1 MKVLVTGGN
10 GWIGR
15 ATCRELERQG
25 YDYLTFDRHPG
36 PKSALVDGELDIRNE
51 RQVYGAVLGA
61 DHVIHLA
68 GVLGTHELLD
78 SVHQAVD
85 INVMGSINVIG
96 ACVKY
101 DVPLTQITMPR
112 VNPSVY
118 AATKS
123 CAMDLSEAMRHA
135 EGLKV
140 SYVRA
145 YNAYGPGQA
154 YGGDHPQKIIPTFAS
169 KAWAGEALPIWGNG
183 MLWCDLVHVDDVARM
198 LVAALGFGNG
208 QVFDA
213 GSGYPQTVLEVARKV
228 IRIVED
234 EKGPHYGGIM
244 HLPPRK
250 GERTESTD
258 KDVATG
264 EGWNLL
270 EGWRPIF
277 DPERFKDAVLSY
289 RPTDSPITTDP
300 VTEEERGRSK

>member
-25 YDYLTFDRHPG
+25 HEYVTFDRHPG
-36 PKSALVDGELDIRNE
+36 PRSALQDSPLDVREEL
-51 RQVYGAVLGA
+51 QVYGAVSGA

-68 GVLGTHELLD
+68 GVLGTHELLEA
-78 SVHQAVD
+78 VHQAVD
-85 INVMGSINVIG
+85 INVMGSINVIA

-123 CAMDLSEAMRHA
+123 CAMDLAEAMRIA

-140 SYVRA
+140 TYVRA

-169 KAWAGEALPIWGNG
+169 HAWAGKSLPVWGDG

-198 LVAALGFGNG
+198 LVASMEFGDG

-228 IRIVED
+228 IAIVEEEGD
-234 EKGPHYGGIM
+234 GSPVGIT

-258 KDVATG
+258 RDVAKG
-264 EGWNLL
+264 EGWDLL
-270 EGWRPIF
+270 QGWRPIF
-277 DPERFKDAVLSY
+277 DPERFREAVVSY
-289 RPTDSPITTDP
+289 R
-300 VTEEERGRSK
+300 EG